1 LHNGKDKIALAVG
14 AVIDRYKM
22 AKSRD
27 VSSRASFALSVLI
40 RNISTRG
47 CGCD

>member
-27 VSSRASFALSVLI
+27 VSSPVGFVLVQVSFIRIGAPAS
-40 RNISTRG
+40 R
-47 CGCD
+47 